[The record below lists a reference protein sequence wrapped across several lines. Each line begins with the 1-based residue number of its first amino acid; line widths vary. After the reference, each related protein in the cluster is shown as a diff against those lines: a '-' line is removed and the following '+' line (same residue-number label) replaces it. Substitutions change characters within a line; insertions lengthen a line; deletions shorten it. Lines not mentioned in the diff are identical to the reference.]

1 MGWWKARSF
10 CSIRSSSSTW
20 SRHFLVLKNNRNV
33 ILIQLSKWFVYL
45 KKIISMSRPSWY
57 SCAVL
62 CNKMH
67 SRTQLQGYDV
77 IIAAL
82 HDPVKT
88 FNMFCYFGTDVQ
100 PQRNEGSS
108 KLCHNIIEC
117 DKLRCKGDE
126 ANENKMKWG
135 GFIRLTVHHK
145 EDYKYFYCVLL
156 CLSNQQPSQVI
167 TLPLNQYYC
176 QHCVVCNK

>member
-1 MGWWKARSF
+1 
-10 CSIRSSSSTW
+10 
-20 SRHFLVLKNNRNV
+20 
-33 ILIQLSKWFVYL
+33 
-45 KKIISMSRPSWY
+45 
-57 SCAVL
+57 
-62 CNKMH
+62 MH

-126 ANENKMKWG
+126 ANENKMK
-135 GFIRLTVHHK
+135 
-145 EDYKYFYCVLL
+145 
-156 CLSNQQPSQVI
+156 
-167 TLPLNQYYC
+167 
-176 QHCVVCNK
+176 